1 MDYYTKKRAAAR
13 AQERRQAR
21 NQLIKDIAAVVV
33 TLPVLW
39 LITVLFLCI

>member
-1 MDYYTKKRAAAR
+1 MDIYPRIK
-13 AQERRQAR
+13 AQQLAVERRQQR
-21 NQLIKDIAAVVV
+21 KETLKTILTVVV